1 MVCIADPKFDR
12 MHSTKFSYP
21 TDPKFGSSYPK
32 DPTTCSKYPKD
43 PKDPKFDSSC
53 TAPLVPVQLRAG
65 TVTIL
70 VLYYWYDRS

>member
-43 PKDPKFDSSC
+43 PKDPKFD
-53 TAPLVPVQLRAG
+53 R
-65 TVTIL
+65 TVA
-70 VLYYWYDRS
+70 VLY

>member
-32 DPTTCSKYPKD
+32 DP
-43 PKDPKFDSSC
+43 KDPKFDSSC
-53 TAPLVPVQLRAG
+53 TVPLVPVQLRTG